1 MHKSKNTHALADEYI
16 KGYSMESPRPTKGT
30 SMTACNHRH
39 GSSLN
44 SLFLWRLST
53 GALSLLSLLRVAA
66 ACTAA
71 AAGRCALPSRLH
83 GSGSGALST
92 T

>member
-1 MHKSKNTHALADEYI
+1 
-16 KGYSMESPRPTKGT
+16 
-30 SMTACNHRH
+30 MTAYNHRH

-53 GALSLLSLLRVAA
+53 GALLLLSPLRVAA
-66 ACTAA
+66 ACTAV
-71 AAGRCALPSRLH
+71 AAGRSALPSLLL

-92 T
+92 M